1 MTTVLDEVLA
11 VVEAE
16 TTLYTEEVMNV
27 ELKELKVRAERGGG
41 GSGSGRGSGCGN
53 GSAIGGSATPQCP

>member
-27 ELKELKVRAERGGG
+27 ELKELKERAERGGG
-41 GSGSGRGSGCGN
+41 GSGSGN
-53 GSAIGGSATPQCP
+53 GSAIGGSAIPQCP